1 MQTMAT
7 IGPSIHIK
15 GDVTSREPLTIS
27 GQVEGTISVDGHALT
42 VDGGGR
48 LTATVMA
55 DTIVVSGWVS
65 GSLSA
70 NARIVVRDT
79 ATIDGDIS
87 APIVTLADGAT
98 VNGRVETAKR
108 KAALSLAS

>member
-1 MQTMAT
+1 METIAT

-15 GDVTSREPLTIS
+15 GDVTSCEPLLIS
-27 GQVEGTISVDGHALT
+27 GQVEGTVSVDGHALS
-42 VDGGGR
+42 VDGSGR

-65 GSLSA
+65 GNLRA
-70 NARIVVRDT
+70 GARIVVRDT

-87 APIVTLADGAT
+87 APIVTLAEGAT
-98 VNGRVETAKR
+98 VHGRVETAQR
-108 KAALSLAS
+108 QSSLSLAS

>member
-1 MQTMAT
+1 MESVAT

-15 GDVTSREPLTIS
+15 GDVTSREPLTIQ
-27 GQVEGTISVDGHALT
+27 GHVEGTISVDGHPLT
-42 VDGGGR
+42 LNEGGQ

-55 DTIVVSGWVS
+55 DTIVVSGRVT

-70 NARIVVRDT
+70 SGKVVVR
-79 ATIDGDIS
+79 AGASINGDIS
-87 APIVTLADGAT
+87 APTVSLADGAT
-98 VNGRVETAKR
+98 LNGRIETSQR